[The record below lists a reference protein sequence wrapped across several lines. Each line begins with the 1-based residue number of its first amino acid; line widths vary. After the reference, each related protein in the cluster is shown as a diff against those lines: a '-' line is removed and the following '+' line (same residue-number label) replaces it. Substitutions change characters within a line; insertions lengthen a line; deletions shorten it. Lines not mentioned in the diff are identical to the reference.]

1 MPEAGL
7 IIRLLIIRLV
17 MTQHQQHDA
26 GIADSLYDKSFL
38 VKFFKKI
45 LKNTCN
51 LQRYELF

>member
-7 IIRLLIIRLV
+7 IIRLLIIRLA

-26 GIADSLYDKSFL
+26 GIADSLYDKRFL

>member
-1 MPEAGL
+1 MSEAGL
-7 IIRLLIIRLV
+7 INRLLIIRLA

-26 GIADSLYDKSFL
+26 GIADSLYDKRFL

-45 LKNTCN
+45 KKNTCN